1 MQLVELLCCR
11 GPQSQYRGQDIC
23 KLAGGPFEAIEMFA
37 MSLKRIGVG
46 GLLFGLVETANA
58 GMTVYD
64 LNDVVRLRI
73 EDISF
78 FAVLLLVSG
87 LGIRFLWNHVA
98 RGLPILPRL
107 SYSRALCLTGLLS
120 LFMLLVLS
128 MISGARELLTPGVW
142 RRQGSAY
149 YVNDPASEPLRRQSI
164 ETLRATLNAY
174 ARDHRGRFP
183 PHDFVP
189 EIPERIWQSPDHLG
203 TRYIYVAGQTAG
215 TSNLLACEPGH
226 FGDERFALLAN
237 GEIRKMKASD
247 IHRAMG
253 IEDGQ

>member
-1 MQLVELLCCR
+1 MN
-11 GPQSQYRGQDIC
+11 
-23 KLAGGPFEAIEMFA
+23 
-37 MSLKRIGVG
+37 LKRLAVG
-46 GLLFGLVETANA
+46 GLVFAVTNPARA

-78 FAVLLLVSG
+78 FAVLLLASG

-98 RGLPILPRL
+98 KGLPILPRL
-107 SYSRALCLTGLLS
+107 SYSRALCVTGLLS

-149 YVNDPASEPLRRQSI
+149 YINDPAAEPLRRQSI
-164 ETLRATLNAY
+164 ESLRSALDSY
-174 ARDHRGRFP
+174 ARSHGGQLP

-189 EIPERIWQSPDHLG
+189 DIPEKLWQSPDKLG
-203 TRYIYVAGQTAG
+203 TRYIYVAGQPSG
-215 TSNLLACEPGH
+215 TTDLIACEPAN
-226 FGDERFALLAN
+226 FGDERLALFAS
-237 GEIRKMKASD
+237 GEIRKLKSVE
-247 IHRAMG
+247 IQQAMG
-253 IEDGQ
+253 AKAGR

>member
-1 MQLVELLCCR
+1 MN
-11 GPQSQYRGQDIC
+11 
-23 KLAGGPFEAIEMFA
+23 
-37 MSLKRIGVG
+37 LKRLAVG
-46 GLLFGLVETANA
+46 GVLLTGASPVRA

-98 RGLPILPRL
+98 KGLPILPRL

-149 YVNDPASEPLRRQSI
+149 YVNDPAGEPLRRQSI
-164 ETLRATLNAY
+164 ESLRTALISY
-174 ARDHRGRFP
+174 AREHAGRFP
-183 PHDFVP
+183 PNDFVP
-189 EIPERIWQSPDHLG
+189 EIPERIWQSPDRMG
-203 TRYIYVAGQTAG
+203 TRYIYCAGQASGST
-215 TSNLLACEPGH
+215 NLIACEPFH
-226 FGDERFALLAN
+226 FGDERFALLAS
-237 GEIRKMKASD
+237 GEIRKMKTVE
-247 IHRAMG
+247 IQRAFG
-253 IEDGQ
+253 IAAEP